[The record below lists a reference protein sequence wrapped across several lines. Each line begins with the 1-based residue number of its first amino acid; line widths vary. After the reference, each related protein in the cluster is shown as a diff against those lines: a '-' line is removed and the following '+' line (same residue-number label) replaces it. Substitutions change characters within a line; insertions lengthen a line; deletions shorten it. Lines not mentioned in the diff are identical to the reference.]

1 MSAPARSRARTRADR
16 FPTLSNGAV
25 SRQGPAGH
33 ALVRGRRPGGSRGQR
48 VGADLG
54 GAVRADRPA
63 QPQPPLAD
71 SAPASELGAAVR
83 ADDEVLLDVTPAGRA
98 GAAGDGLLEDLLLE
112 SQGALLGER
121 SRGTDHQ
128 VDEGPQEGRYEREQE
143 SEDREGDRGGTPP
156 GVPHH
161 VVGQRHEEQCHV
173 EDEQEDA
180 EEDERGAGVG
190 EKLHSEIPKRR
201 RRVCACSSASRSW
214 SVAFWTTL
222 SGARSRNAVLAS
234 CARCRAICRS
244 TSSSWRRSL
253 SSPPPARRSSASKLP
268 AITSWASPPSSPA
281 TTRTRTRAS
290 RMRRR
295 SPAERDGLPPRMTTG
310 WRVLSAALMPPS
322 WSRARSCPTSASSSP
337 PPSRSPARPGS
348 PHPGR
353 TAGQERCWRLG
364 AGSGSRCAH
373 SSVTKGM
380 KGWRR
385 RSAESRTVTAVAAA
399 ASFPCPSSPL
409 RSRTF
414 TISM

>member
-1 MSAPARSRARTRADR
+1 MTRAER
-16 FPTLSNGAV
+16 FPTLSNGAA
-25 SRQGPAGH
+25 SRQRPDGH
-33 ALVRGRRPGGSRGQR
+33 ALVRGGRPGGGRGHR
-48 VGADLG
+48 VGAHLG
-54 GAVRADRPA
+54 CAERAHRPA
-63 QPQPPLAD
+63 QPEPPLAD
-71 SAPASELGAAVR
+71 GAPAGELGAAVR
-83 ADDEVLLDVTPAGRA
+83 ADDEVLLDVAPAGRA
-98 GAAGDGLLEDLLLE
+98 GPGLQRAGGRLLEDLLLE
-112 SQGALLGER
+112 GQRALLGER

-128 VDEGPQEGRYEREQE
+128 VDEGSQEGRHEGEQE
-143 SEDREGDRGGTPP
+143 GEDREGDRRGTPP
-156 GVPHH
+156 RVPHH

-268 AITSWASPPSSPA
+268 AITSWASPPSSPT
-281 TTRTRTRAS
+281 TTRMRTRAS

-322 WSRARSCPTSASSSP
+322 WSRARSCPTSASSSST
-337 PPSRSPARPGS
+337 PSR
-348 PHPGR
+348 
-353 TAGQERCWRLG
+353 
-364 AGSGSRCAH
+364 
-373 SSVTKGM
+373 
-380 KGWRR
+380 
-385 RSAESRTVTAVAAA
+385 
-399 ASFPCPSSPL
+399 
-409 RSRTF
+409 
-414 TISM
+414 

>member
-54 GAVRADRPA
+54 GAVRAD
-63 QPQPPLAD
+63 
-71 SAPASELGAAVR
+71 
-83 ADDEVLLDVTPAGRA
+83 DEVLLDVTPAGRA
-98 GAAGDGLLEDLLLE
+98 GAGLRRAGDGLLEDLLLE

-222 SGARSRNAVLAS
+222 
-234 CARCRAICRS
+234 
-244 TSSSWRRSL
+244 
-253 SSPPPARRSSASKLP
+253 
-268 AITSWASPPSSPA
+268 
-281 TTRTRTRAS
+281 
-290 RMRRR
+290 
-295 SPAERDGLPPRMTTG
+295 
-310 WRVLSAALMPPS
+310 
-322 WSRARSCPTSASSSP
+322 
-337 PPSRSPARPGS
+337 
-348 PHPGR
+348 
-353 TAGQERCWRLG
+353 
-364 AGSGSRCAH
+364 
-373 SSVTKGM
+373 
-380 KGWRR
+380 
-385 RSAESRTVTAVAAA
+385 
-399 ASFPCPSSPL
+399 
-409 RSRTF
+409 
-414 TISM
+414 